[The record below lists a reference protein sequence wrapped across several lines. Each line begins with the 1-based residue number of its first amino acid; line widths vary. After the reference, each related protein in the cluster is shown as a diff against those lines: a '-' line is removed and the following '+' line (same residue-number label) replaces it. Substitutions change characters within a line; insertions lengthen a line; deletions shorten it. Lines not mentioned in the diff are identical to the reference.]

1 MRERFE
7 EYIRQHDLAG
17 KDDHILIAVSGGL
30 DSMVLTHLFR
40 ESGYKVGVAHANFGL
55 REKESDGDEAF
66 VKDYCKKHSL
76 AFFSKRFDTK
86 NYAESHKVSVQ
97 MAARE
102 LRYAWF
108 DECMTEGKYHWLATA
123 HNLND
128 NIETVLMRMLNGGG
142 LDQLTGIPRKND
154 RTIRPLLFAS
164 REEIA
169 SFASAVGINWREDSS
184 NHSTQYQRNF
194 IRHEVLP
201 KLCQINPSLE
211 STFSSGLEKMEG
223 ARELMRRGL
232 EQLRDSM
239 TRMEDQSL
247 VIDRNLLLLLQHP
260 GYVLYEWLRDFGFE
274 FERCKQMAVAAAE
287 AQTGARFLSVTHVA
301 LIDRETILVSPRDR
315 EVYHDVL
322 VEEWQDKAALGPWVM
337 HFHAIQGSEISADP
351 YLATVDFSA
360 VKFPLLWRRWKAGD
374 SFVPLGMKKSKKV
387 SDFLVDEQVPL
398 TEKASVTVV
407 MSGNEI
413 VWVAGKRID
422 ERFKV
427 TPQTRTILTMRLSPH
442 K

>member
-7 EYIRQHDLAG
+7 GYIRQQDLVSPG
-17 KDDHILIAVSGGL
+17 DRILLAVSGGV
-30 DSMVLTHLFR
+30 DSMVMLQLFR
-40 ESGYKVGVAHANFGL
+40 ETGFTIGVAHANFGL
-55 REKESDGDEAF
+55 RDKESDADETF
-66 VKDYCKKHSL
+66 VATWCKKHEVP
-76 AFFSKRFDTK
+76 FYRKRFDTK
-86 NYAESHKVSVQ
+86 NYAESHKLSVQ

-108 DECMTEGKYHWLATA
+108 NERLVEEKYHWLATA

-128 NIETVLMRMLNGGG
+128 NIETVLLRFVNGAG
-142 LDQLTGIPRKND
+142 LDQLTGIPGKND
-154 RTIRPLLFAS
+154 RVIRPLLFAS
-164 REEIA
+164 REEIVAYAKA
-169 SFASAVGINWREDSS
+169 SGVSWREDSS

-201 KLCQINPSLE
+201 KLKELNPSLE
-211 STFSSGLEKMEG
+211 STFVHGLEKLEG

-239 TRMEDQSL
+239 TRQEERTL
-247 VIDRNLLLLLQHP
+247 VIDKNLLLLLQHP

-274 FERCKQMAVAAAE
+274 FERCLQLAEAARS
-287 AQTGARFLSVTHVA
+287 AQTGTRFLSISYIAV
-301 LIDRETILVSPRDR
+301 IDRETILVSPRDR
-315 EVYHDVL
+315 EAYHDVL

-337 HFHAIQGSEISADP
+337 HFHTTRGQAISTDP
-351 YLATVDFSA
+351 SLASVDFST
-360 VKFPLLWRRWKAGD
+360 VKFPLLWRKWKAGD
-374 SFVPLGMKKSKKV
+374 SFMPLGMKKSKKI
-387 SDFLVDEQVPL
+387 SDFLIDEQVAL
-398 TEKASVTVV
+398 TDKGRVTVV
-407 MSGNEI
+407 TSGDEI

-427 TPQTRTILTMRLSPH
+427 TPQTRTVLTMRLESH